1 MSKLKSPQVDA
12 KYQSTRVELN
22 QMEEQIEEKKA
33 AVKSQLEA
41 LEFSRESAEL
51 IQWMN
56 EKRAQAQ
63 SEDYGQDLE
72 HLNLIKAKFGQLK
85 DEVRSSEPK
94 YQRLKRLGQDLL
106 TSKASGE
113 SKPIRKRLDDLK
125 STREQLDADLTQR
138 ELVLDSAAEIHR
150 FNKDVHDLL
159 RCIDEKEAALVTTAD
174 LGRDFNSCE
183 LLQRKHQIYIEELQ
197 ALKNQLAELN
207 KQSELLRQRHPG
219 DTAETV
225 AAEMDELID
234 RFKVKLFLFLFPS

>member
-1 MSKLKSPQVDA
+1 MSKLKSTSTQVEP
-12 KYQSTRVELN
+12 KYQQCRGELST
-22 QMEEQIEEKKA
+22 MEEQIEEKKL
-33 AVKSQLEA
+33 AVKCQLEA
-41 LEFSRESAEL
+41 LEFGRETAEL
-51 IQWMN
+51 IQWMT
-56 EKRAQAQ
+56 EKRTQAQ

-72 HLNLIKAKFGQLK
+72 HLNLIKAKFTQLK

-106 TSKASGE
+106 TSRVGE

-125 STREQLDADLTQR
+125 STREQLEAELAQR
-138 ELVLDSAAEIHR
+138 ELILDSAAEIHR

-159 RCIDEKEAALVTTAD
+159 RCIAEKEAAFVSD
-174 LGRDFNSCE
+174 LGRDSNTCE

-219 DTAETV
+219 DTAECV

-234 RFKVKLFLFLFPS
+234 RFKVKHSSI